1 MTSLP
6 KHLGAALLLST
17 ALSLPAY
24 AQTKLDIAIIG
35 EPQTL
40 DPMLSTQD
48 VVSIVTQHFVETLYT
63 FDSSWSVAPLLAA
76 DMPEILDDGK
86 TYRITLRDGITFH
99 DGSTMDS
106 ADVVASLQRWTAQAS
121 RGMSVADRIASIDA
135 VDPLTVEI
143 KLNAPYSPLPSL
155 LAFSNSAAAIYPEE
169 VLGETLSDIVGTGPY
184 KLVSH
189 VPDQYIQTA
198 RFDGYVSR
206 TEPSDGNA
214 GARANLVDEINFI
227 PVPDANTRL
236 EGLLSGQFD
245 FADGLAAESYARIA
259 ESDTAEPV
267 LLQPFGWPVFA
278 INHKAGLLTDL
289 NMRKAVQAALP
300 IDDMLFAAFGDDNFF
315 MVDGPM
321 YPEGWAWRTE
331 AGVESYNQNDPARA
345 AEYLKA
351 AGHDG
356 TPLRILTS
364 RQYEF
369 HFKMAEVAKV
379 ALEAAGLPV
388 ELNVVDWATLGQ
400 QRNDPALW
408 DIYITHSPFL
418 PEPALTDLYSATS
431 RLGWANAEK
440 DAVLAAF
447 TTETDAAK
455 RLELFGALQQHLFDD
470 VGFLKIGAFNALQ
483 GQRKGL
489 TGVAPSPWPY
499 FWNASVN

>member
-1 MTSLP
+1 MKFPKMLGTALLVSTAMSLP
-6 KHLGAALLLST
+6 S
-17 ALSLPAY
+17 Y

-35 EPQTL
+35 EPQSL

-48 VVSIVTQHFVETLYT
+48 VVSIVTQHFIETLYT
-63 FDSSWSVAPLLAA
+63 FDSTWSVAPLLAES
-76 DMPEILDDGK
+76 MPEILDNGK
-86 TYRITLRDGITFH
+86 TYRIALRSGITFH
-99 DGSTMDS
+99 DGSAMDS
-106 ADVVASLQRWTAQAS
+106 ADVVASLNRWVALAT
-121 RGMSVADRIASIDA
+121 RGKGVANRIDSIEA
-135 VDPLTVEI
+135 VGPLAIEI
-143 KLNAPYSPLPSL
+143 KLNEPYSPLLSL
-155 LAFSNSAAAIYPEE
+155 LAFSNSAAAIYPQE
-169 VLGETLSDIVGTGPY
+169 VLGDQLSAIVGTGPY
-184 KLVSH
+184 KLIAH

-214 GARANLVDEINFI
+214 GARANLVDEIRFV

-245 FADGLAAESYARIA
+245 FADGLAAESFDRIA
-259 ESDTAEPV
+259 ASSAAEPV
-267 LLQPFGWPVFA
+267 LLRPFGWPVFA

-300 IDDMLFAAFGDDNFF
+300 MDDMLYAAFGDDNFF
-315 MVDGPM
+315 VVDGPM
-321 YPEGWAWRTE
+321 YPEGWAWRTDAGAE
-331 AGVESYNQNDPARA
+331 AYNQNDPAKA

-351 AGHDG
+351 ARHDG

-369 HFKMAEVAKV
+369 HFKMAEVTKM

-388 ELNVVDWATLGQ
+388 VLNVVDWATLGQ
-400 QRNDPALW
+400 QRNDPSLW

-418 PEPALTDLYSATS
+418 PEPALTDLYAPTS
-431 RLGWANAEK
+431 RLGWAHPEK

-447 TTETDAAK
+447 TTETDEAK
-455 RLELFGALQQHLFDD
+455 RLELFAQLQRHLFED
-470 VGFLKIGAFNALQ
+470 VGFIKIGGFNALQ

-489 TGVAPSPWPY
+489 SGVTPSPWPY
-499 FWNASVN
+499 FWNASVQ